1 MIDSTLLQPIL
12 FACMA
17 VGAVFGIIAGFYVR
31 PEKKNFF
38 TIFYWR
44 PKTDFTDRGWKLRQI
59 SLFFINAA
67 VAIYFVSLV
76 LKR

>member
-1 MIDSTLLQPIL
+1 MIDSTLLQPII
-12 FACMA
+12 FACVA
-17 VGAVFGIIAGFYVR
+17 IGAVSGIIAGFYVR

-38 TIFYWR
+38 TIFDWR

-59 SLFFINAA
+59 SRFFINAA
-67 VAIYFVSLV
+67 VAIAIVSLV

>member
-1 MIDSTLLQPIL
+1 MIDSTLLQRMV

-38 TIFYWR
+38 KIFYWR
-44 PKTDFTDRGWKLRQI
+44 QRTDFTDKGWKLRQI

-67 VAIYFVSLV
+67 VAIAIVSLV